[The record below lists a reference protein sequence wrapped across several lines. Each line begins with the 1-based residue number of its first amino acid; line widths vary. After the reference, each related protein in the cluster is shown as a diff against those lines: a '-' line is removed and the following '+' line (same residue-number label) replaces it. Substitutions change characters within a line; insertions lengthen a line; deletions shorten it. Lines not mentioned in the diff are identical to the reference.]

1 MKKAACILAFLLTS
15 VLCIAALF
23 AAAFLPQSRIA
34 GNVSRSLPG
43 LVKEGTYPRLKEG
56 YSSAMLDNLT
66 DSLTLM
72 EVLGMNAENPGAVFS
87 NPLYLQ
93 KEDPL
98 ESLVNYAEN
107 PGLEPDGY
115 YVRYWMGFRAS
126 LRLLFL
132 AFDYSQ
138 IRKLMFLILAG
149 LAALSMFS
157 VAKNL
162 NCASAL
168 GLGVCLLLMRPLIV
182 ARSFQFSTCFLIALA
197 AMPLVPLIQK
207 EKIGLGTF
215 FLVLGMLTQYFDFYS
230 VPALTLCLPLLYLLA
245 LRSASGERGNF
256 GTLAR
261 AGASWLSG
269 YVLFWLEKLLLSSL
283 FSPIDGVENGIG
295 EFIYW
300 MQRKPDAG
308 ENRLAAA
315 FKNVWSTVCPDVWA
329 ALVLLSLA
337 ALLAL
342 YALWKIRRG
351 KLAPKR
357 LWNGPLLCA
366 LLIPL
371 LWMAAAATPTA
382 QHAFFQYRSL
392 AAVFWGLC
400 LLVTSAAEA
409 PRLHWPS
416 RAGK

>member
-1 MKKAACILAFLLTS
+1 
-15 VLCIAALF
+15 
-23 AAAFLPQSRIA
+23 
-34 GNVSRSLPG
+34 
-43 LVKEGTYPRLKEG
+43 
-56 YSSAMLDNLT
+56 
-66 DSLTLM
+66 
-72 EVLGMNAENPGAVFS
+72 
-87 NPLYLQ
+87 
-93 KEDPL
+93 
-98 ESLVNYAEN
+98 
-107 PGLEPDGY
+107 
-115 YVRYWMGFRAS
+115 
-126 LRLLFL
+126 
-132 AFDYSQ
+132 
-138 IRKLMFLILAG
+138 
-149 LAALSMFS
+149 
-157 VAKNL
+157 
-162 NCASAL
+162 
-168 GLGVCLLLMRPLIV
+168 MRPLIV

-337 ALLAL
+337 AGAVCPVEDPPGKARAETALERAAPVRPADPPPVDGRRRHAHRPARLLSVPLPGRGFLGPLPAGDLRGGGAAPALAL
-342 YALWKIRRG
+342 PRRQMSRHG
-351 KLAPKR
+351 REGAR
-357 LWNGPLLCA
+357 L
-366 LLIPL
+366 
-371 LWMAAAATPTA
+371 
-382 QHAFFQYRSL
+382 
-392 AAVFWGLC
+392 
-400 LLVTSAAEA
+400 
-409 PRLHWPS
+409 
-416 RAGK
+416 